1 MRRPDN
7 IGAQRG
13 EQGGVPANGAGS
25 ANVRRTNGIDDHSN
39 CIYILMMITW
49 DEPKRRENIKKHGLD
64 LADLEPV
71 FDHPMISVE
80 DARQS
85 YDELRVQSLGMW
97 QGRVV
102 FLVWTPRGD
111 ETAHIISCRY
121 ADRKETDA
129 FFNAF

>member
-1 MRRPDN
+1 
-7 IGAQRG
+7 
-13 EQGGVPANGAGS
+13 
-25 ANVRRTNGIDDHSN
+25 
-39 CIYILMMITW
+39 MITW
-49 DEPKRRENIKKHGLD
+49 DEAKRRENIKKHGLD

>member
-1 MRRPDN
+1 
-7 IGAQRG
+7 
-13 EQGGVPANGAGS
+13 
-25 ANVRRTNGIDDHSN
+25 
-39 CIYILMMITW
+39 MITW

-64 LADLEPV
+64 LADLESV
-71 FDHPMISVE
+71 FDQPMISVE

-85 YDELRVQSLGMW
+85 YGELRVQSLDMR

-111 ETAHIISCRY
+111 EAAHIISCRY

-129 FFNAF
+129 YFEAL